1 MSHTA
6 VRLCVVFAAAA
17 FSAPLYATASTQTE
31 IRSVGPFDSISSHG
45 NMDIDVTLGG
55 PSKVTV
61 EGQGDALSR
70 ISTEVESGTLLIA
83 QKRGSGCFLFC
94 GERPHVVVRVT
105 APRLRAIEQEGSGN
119 LRLSGTTDGT
129 LSVDMSGSG
138 NIAAQGSAGSLQL
151 LVNGSGDAHFE
162 HFAAGT
168 LDIHMRGSGN
178 LFAGGHAG
186 TVELRMASSGD
197 AALEHLDAD
206 SVNVDMAGAGDVS
219 ADGRTRSLKLRI
231 AGSGDADLAKLAA
244 GAVTVHI
251 FGDGDAHVT
260 ADQSLQASINGS
272 GDVIYGGEVARVE
285 SQVDGSGEVRRR

>member
-1 MSHTA
+1 MSCTA
-6 VRLCVVFAAAA
+6 VRACVVFATAVL
-17 FSAPLYATASTQTE
+17 SAPSYATASTQ
-31 IRSVGPFDSISSHG
+31 IQMRNVGSFDSIASHG
-45 NMDIDVTLGG
+45 SMDVEVTIGG
-55 PSKVTV
+55 ATKVTV
-61 EGQGDALSR
+61 EGRSDVLPR
-70 ISTEVESGTLLIA
+70 VRTEVESGTLLIA
-83 QKRGSGCFLFC
+83 QEGRSGCFLFC
-94 GERPHVVVRVT
+94 GERTHVVVHVT
-105 APRLRAIEQEGSGN
+105 APRLRAIEQDGSGN

-129 LSVDMSGSG
+129 LAVDKSGSG